1 MKREPVE
8 PAFLDMPGLLH
19 DPYAR
24 RPYHRLTTV
33 RSTSLVAPMSQSKVP
48 MYLGRLTPYYSI
60 GAVALPTRVRVR
72 SIDTVSCHGKRSQE
86 LQSNLIKFSINI
98 FQAPSGRI
106 IYGVTLDAAV
116 SNHDLVALLE
126 DCYYESIKL
135 TLSDGRVMTLRDSI
149 DEEIKNLYPAQEWEP
164 EPDLHQVLLLSPMLT
179 GQTTADQV
187 VEIQEGFLRS
197 IVYRV
202 HVPQREG
209 FTSIQFPPELNRSL
223 TTIAAVGSFVSVLC
237 GHQDYVENSVVLSA
251 TSIVSATTELRS
263 IQESL
268 LDGFSLVRDKLG
280 TLSRTQ
286 QRQTLGDI
294 SGQLAKH
301 EMNLSQH
308 VESVADIGLW
318 IPSLRVED
326 YHRTLVSSVRLMERS
341 EIIGKSIQRLTSIA
355 AAKTQVLLAEEQQ
368 LQEHRRRSWALV
380 VGLLTTLAIPTSFIL
395 AFFGIS
401 SPEVDAKT
409 SIFDLHRYVGV
420 YLFAFGMVGLSATI
434 VTLFW
439 LLGHPSRRRK
449 S

>member
-1 MKREPVE
+1 M
-8 PAFLDMPGLLH
+8 
-19 DPYAR
+19 
-24 RPYHRLTTV
+24 
-33 RSTSLVAPMSQSKVP
+33 
-48 MYLGRLTPYYSI
+48 
-60 GAVALPTRVRVR
+60 
-72 SIDTVSCHGKRSQE
+72 
-86 LQSNLIKFSINI
+86 IKFSLNV
-98 FQAPSGRI
+98 FQVPSGRI
-106 IYGVTLDAAV
+106 LYGVTLDAAV
-116 SNHDLVALLE
+116 SNHNLVALLE

-135 TLSDGRVMTLRDSI
+135 TLSDGRVLALRDLI
-149 DEEIKNLYPAQEWEP
+149 DEEIKDLYPAVEWQS
-164 EPDLHQVLLLSPMLT
+164 EPDLHQVLFLSPILA
-179 GQTTADQV
+179 GQTTADQR
-187 VEIQEGFLRS
+187 VEIQERFLRS
-197 IVYRV
+197 LVYRV
-202 HVPQREG
+202 HAPQREG

-237 GHQDYVENSVVLSA
+237 GHQDYVENSVILSA

-268 LDGFSLVRDKLG
+268 LGGLSLVRDKLG
-280 TLSRTQ
+280 TLSRL
-286 QRQTLGDI
+286 QRRQMLGDI

-326 YHRTLVSSVRLMERS
+326 YHLALVSSVRLMERS

-355 AAKTQVLLAEEQQ
+355 AARTQVLLAEEQQ

-380 VGLLTTLAIPTSFIL
+380 IGLLTILAIPTSFIL

-401 SPEVDAKT
+401 APEVDPRT
-409 SIFDLHRYVGV
+409 SIFDFHRYIGV

-439 LLGHPSRRRK
+439 LLGHPSRRREL
-449 S
+449 